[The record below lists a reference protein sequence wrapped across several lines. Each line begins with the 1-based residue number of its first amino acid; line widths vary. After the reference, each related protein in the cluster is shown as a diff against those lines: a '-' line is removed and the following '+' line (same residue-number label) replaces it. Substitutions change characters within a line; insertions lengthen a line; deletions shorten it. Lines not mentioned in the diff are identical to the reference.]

1 MVRGMAGTLLFKRL
15 LKGKVHAEA
24 VEEEDGREAPPY
36 GRDASVGRP
45 GSSPGGVANPGG
57 AGRTHTG
64 TLTKSSMSLGA
75 DAVKHPGLKR
85 ALTKKLSTIAPSPTE
100 IATASSNE
108 VGEVVI
114 EVVLATGLQKPSL
127 GPRIGGP
134 PPSPFVK
141 LVVRG
146 SEKRSRKE
154 ERTNYPM
161 WNERFVWHGKR
172 GELCTP
178 KMHVEVLAWD
188 PLTPT
193 SMGRAEVDL
202 APLLVGTSCE
212 LMVALGEVRRMPSAV
227 HPYPHMH
234 HVRASRPPRQLHPA
248 APTPLHPA
256 APRHTH
262 PSPRCLQG
270 KGQLQLRGLWVARER
285 GKMHLRLES
294 ASGLPSPDGQSGPAN
309 PYVVA
314 KLNGKDHRTGVK
326 KKTRSPQWGEHFE
339 WAGFKSELTR
349 GSLHLEVR
357 NKDAVYMQ
365 KHGKAEVLGTADVEL
380 HAVLETSDGV
390 HSLELPLSRN
400 GGSTGQ
406 LHVKVH
412 WERGCAHWDP
422 DSLAKE
428 EAHKRV
434 AAKMQPPVCLASA
447 KETIDKYGSAV
458 DLHKKKVRSLSDQK
472 DKVHKR
478 QSEIEDTLEEQ
489 QELMEELSK
498 QQDEIVRQVRLADG
512 KPATLCA

>member
-45 GSSPGGVANPGG
+45 AASPGGVANPGG

-75 DAVKHPGLKR
+75 EAVKHPGLKR

-212 LMVALGEVRRMPSAV
+212 LMVALGE
-227 HPYPHMH
+227 
-234 HVRASRPPRQLHPA
+234 
-248 APTPLHPA
+248 
-256 APRHTH
+256 
-262 PSPRCLQG
+262 G

-285 GKMHLRLES
+285 GKVHLRLES
-294 ASGLPSPDGQSGPAN
+294 ASGLPSPDGQSGSAN

-406 LHVKVH
+406 LHLKVN

-512 KPATLCA
+512 KPATLLCAEAATLCA